1 MTGRGIPAPL
11 RVGIELRSGPKLL
24 RVFTMKVCSFL
35 PLGLALLI
43 ASGVTFVRAQD
54 EKSASTIGVE
64 VPTAVKAAIQK
75 EAEGGRIVELN
86 RVNEDGKQQYEAAV
100 SHEGLEYAVRVD
112 LRGIVLRVEL
122 KNYNDG
128 EDQSLNQLPA
138 AVRDAF
144 KKLARGG
151 SLENTR
157 RQRLS
162 YTCETRIDGKRYA
175 LTTDEQGRLLKKELQ
190 QDEDENK

>member
-1 MTGRGIPAPL
+1 
-11 RVGIELRSGPKLL
+11 
-24 RVFTMKVCSFL
+24 MKVCSFL

>member
-86 RVNEDGKQQYEAAV
+86 RVNEDGKQQYEATV

-144 KKLARGG
+144 KQLARGG

>member
-1 MTGRGIPAPL
+1 
-11 RVGIELRSGPKLL
+11 
-24 RVFTMKVCSFL
+24 MKVCPLL
-35 PLGLALLI
+35 PLGLALLV
-43 ASGVTFVRAQD
+43 AAGVTFVDAQD

-75 EAEGGRIVELN
+75 EAEGGRVVELN
-86 RVNEDGKQQYEAAV
+86 RVNEDGKQQYEATV

-144 KKLARGG
+144 KKLAHGG

-190 QDEDENK
+190 QDDNENK